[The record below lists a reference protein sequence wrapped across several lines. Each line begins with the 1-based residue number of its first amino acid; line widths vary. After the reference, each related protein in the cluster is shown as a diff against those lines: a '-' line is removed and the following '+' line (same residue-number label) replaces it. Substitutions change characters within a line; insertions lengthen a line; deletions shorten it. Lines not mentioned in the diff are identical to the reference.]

1 VSGELRHPLFARV
14 FHRLSAVIDREL
26 APWRRRLFADLHG
39 SVIEL
44 GAGDGANFS
53 YYPEAVER
61 VVAIEPEP
69 YLRARA
75 EERARSLGAP
85 IEVVGLRAERL
96 APDLGSFD
104 FAVAT
109 LVFCSIG
116 EPRAAL
122 EALAAVL
129 GQGGELRFIEHV
141 RGSGAKGALQAA
153 PRSRWWRPRRS
164 RSGRPSST
172 STPTW
177 SAEPGW
183 PTAAQADPDAA
194 FGLPRPVQRPSAT
207 SFERPIT
214 LPALSSAATR

>member
-153 PRSRWWRPRRS
+153 LDRSRLWPLLAGGCHCSRDLRALLAGSSFSLVEAEEVSIGPAFLHVNPHLVGRARLADGSPSRP
-164 RSGRPSST
+164 
-172 STPTW
+172 
-177 SAEPGW
+177 
-183 PTAAQADPDAA
+183 
-194 FGLPRPVQRPSAT
+194 
-207 SFERPIT
+207 
-214 LPALSSAATR
+214 